1 MSQGN
6 FSNARSDFSA
16 IRSLIA
22 LLQRSI
28 RINKHSQLLWK
39 EYFRFEL
46 GYVNLIEERRRV
58 LGLSV
63 GLSSLFWLQSLRE
76 RLLGDEKDKTLEE
89 LMEKELSESEA
100 GSEAE
105 AEAES
110 SESGS
115 SESESDSSS
124 QKSQDENEN
133 DEDVDD
139 LELLED
145 NEESC
150 ESEFSF

>member
-1 MSQGN
+1 M
-6 FSNARSDFSA
+6 
-16 IRSLIA
+16 
-22 LLQRSI
+22 
-28 RINKHSQLLWK
+28 
-39 EYFRFEL
+39 
-46 GYVNLIEERRRV
+46 
-58 LGLSV
+58 
-63 GLSSLFWLQSLRE
+63 QSLRE

-89 LMEKELSESEA
+89 LMEKELSESE
-100 GSEAE
+100 SSE

-110 SESGS
+110 SES
-115 SESESDSSS
+115 ESVSSS

-150 ESEFSF
+150 ESELSF

>member
-1 MSQGN
+1 M
-6 FSNARSDFSA
+6 
-16 IRSLIA
+16 
-22 LLQRSI
+22 
-28 RINKHSQLLWK
+28 
-39 EYFRFEL
+39 
-46 GYVNLIEERRRV
+46 
-58 LGLSV
+58 
-63 GLSSLFWLQSLRE
+63 
-76 RLLGDEKDKTLEE
+76 LGDEKDKTLEE
-89 LMEKELSESEA
+89 LMEKDLSESE
-100 GSEAE
+100 SSE

-110 SESGS
+110 SK
-115 SESESDSSS
+115 SESVSSS

>member
-1 MSQGN
+1 M
-6 FSNARSDFSA
+6 
-16 IRSLIA
+16 
-22 LLQRSI
+22 
-28 RINKHSQLLWK
+28 
-39 EYFRFEL
+39 
-46 GYVNLIEERRRV
+46 
-58 LGLSV
+58 
-63 GLSSLFWLQSLRE
+63 QSLRE

-100 GSEAE
+100 GSEA
-105 AEAES
+105 
-110 SESGS
+110 GS
-115 SESESDSSS
+115 SESESVSSS